1 MAQDKLKFNGVAI
14 KQPDKGLGYDF
25 ETTYS
30 EDSGRVQS
38 GVLHITPLFTV
49 EAFSYT
55 ATDLTEA
62 EMSQILRIVAKGAEF
77 KMHYRSPYYGG
88 WRDDQ
93 FYVGKGSL
101 SIGSWKEDEERY
113 ENLSFNVIGANP
125 L

>member
-1 MAQDKLKFNGVAI
+1 MAQDKLKFNGIAI

-62 EMSQILRIVAKGAEF
+62 EMSQILRIVAKGAIF
-77 KMHYRSPYYGG
+77 NMHYRSPYYGK

-93 FYVGKGSL
+93 FYVGKGTL
-101 SIGSWKEDEERY
+101 SIGSWKEGEERY

>member
-14 KQPDKGLGYDF
+14 KQPDRGLGYDF

-62 EMSQILRIVAKGAEF
+62 EMSQILRIVAKGAIF
-77 KMHYRSPYYGG
+77 NMHYRSPYYGR

-93 FYVGKGSL
+93 FYVGKGTL